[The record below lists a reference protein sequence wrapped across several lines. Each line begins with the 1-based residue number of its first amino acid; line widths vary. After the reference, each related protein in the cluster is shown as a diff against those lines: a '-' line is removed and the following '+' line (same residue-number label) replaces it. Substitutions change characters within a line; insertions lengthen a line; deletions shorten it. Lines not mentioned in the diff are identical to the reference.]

1 MLLKPNIVIRYGAA
15 HDDITVDGHT
25 FIRHKLTRK
34 ETAFV
39 RNVVIDTLV
48 KCGAVTRR
56 TSK

>member
-15 HDDITVDGHT
+15 HDDITVDGRT
-25 FIRHKLTRK
+25 FVRHQLTRK
-34 ETAFV
+34 ERSFV

-56 TSK
+56 TAQ